1 MSKQLQ
7 PASSGVG
14 LAPLLIGCTA
24 VLLQQQRVI
33 EWLRSVHDRVRS
45 LKAYPTPTQ
54 RAGQAALSRQQAS
67 SLSLITAL
75 FYIHLFLQ
83 ISQQLLLLL
92 TLMQAS
98 GSGRPGPSSAPA
110 AAPATGSRPLGQP
123 NKQGPKGKNKK
134 KRGGRR

>member
-1 MSKQLQ
+1 MGWSDEVHRARLHSPYGHRIAPRSRVSKQLQ

-14 LAPLLIGCTA
+14 LAPLLLGCTA
-24 VLLQQQRVI
+24 VLLRQQRVI

-54 RAGQAALSRQQAS
+54 RAGQAALSRQ
-67 SLSLITAL
+67 
-75 FYIHLFLQ
+75 
-83 ISQQLLLLL
+83 
-92 TLMQAS
+92 QAS